1 MVNLIKDYYLTA
13 DKYQYIVGRMKQ
25 RKRGEHMTS
34 ELMEQR
40 YYPTLAAAVSYVADE
55 VLRQQIAADELT
67 TIEAVADRYQ
77 SICNELINQ
86 LDAAPRELRKKVKQY
101 DH

>member
-1 MVNLIKDYYLTA
+1 MVHLIEDYYLTA

-25 RKRGEHMTS
+25 RKRGERMTS

-55 VLRQQIAADELT
+55 VLRKQIADDQLETLQAIADEY
-67 TIEAVADRYQ
+67 R
-77 SICNELINQ
+77 LISNKVIDK
-86 LDAAPRELRKKVKQY
+86 LGAAPCELRKKVKQY

>member
-25 RKRGEHMTS
+25 RKRGDRVTS

-40 YYPTLAAAVSYVADE
+40 YYPTLDAAVSYVADE

-67 TIEAVADRYQ
+67 TLEAVADRYQ
-77 SICNELINQ
+77 DICSELINQ
-86 LDAAPRELRKKVKQY
+86 LDAAPCELRKKVKQY

>member
-25 RKRGEHMTS
+25 RKRGERMTS

>member
-1 MVNLIKDYYLTA
+1 MVHLIEDYYLTA
-13 DKYQYIVGRMKQ
+13 DKYQYIVGRMKERRRGD
-25 RKRGEHMTS
+25 RKTH
-34 ELMEQR
+34 ELMETT
-40 YYPTLAAAVSYVADE
+40 YHPTLAAAVSYVADE